1 MIKKLLA
8 IIVPVVLISGVAVGI
23 VVGVVYMA
31 DRLDSFIDTHESRVQ
46 ANLVHAILGT
56 PLTMEQYDPIM
67 RWYHK
72 CLGEGHGNETAFE
85 ECYVELMDRQHTQQL
100 KNFYLDL
107 TGEYPSLTHGVPV
120 VDSVP

>member
-1 MIKKLLA
+1 MIKLLA
-8 IIVPVVLISGVAVGI
+8 IIVPAVLISGVAVGV

-31 DRLDSFIDTHESRVQ
+31 DRMDSFIDTHESRVQ

-56 PLTMEQYDPIM
+56 PLTMEQYEPIM
-67 RWYHK
+67 QWYHV
-72 CLGEGHGNETAFE
+72 CLGQGHGNETAFE

-107 TGEYPSLTHGVPV
+107 TGEYPSLTHIVPV